1 MQDRYTGDIGDL
13 AKHGLL
19 RALSRGRQ
27 LGVAWYLYPDEANG
41 DGGFIEYLNNA
52 EVWEPL
58 DPELFGVLHGI
69 IDRWQRGQGPRC
81 VAEIEN
87 SGLLPGAE
95 FANECLETDIPP
107 GAWPR
112 RRDCR
117 ASWFERVMDRLSDCN
132 IVFAD
137 PDNGL
142 CKDAKFS
149 PSRIKDWKKLP
160 ICEALQLSANGRP
173 AVFYHHNSR
182 FPGGHPAEIRY
193 WMQQLPGCTH
203 AFRVRRYNSRTFFIV
218 NPDQPMIDALM
229 EFEEAWRRAEQR
241 LGIRRNMLSEIIPA

>member
-19 RALSRGRQ
+19 RALSRNRR

-41 DGGFIEYLNNA
+41 DGRFITYLNNPA
-52 EVWEPL
+52 VWENF

-87 SGLLPGAE
+87 SGLLPRAE
-95 FANECLETDIPP
+95 FANARLDIPP
-107 GAWPR
+107 GDLVPPEQY
-112 RRDCR
+112 R
-117 ASWFERVMDRLSDCN
+117 ADWFEQVREHLADCD

-142 CKDAKFS
+142 CDDANFHPAEK
-149 PSRIKDWKKLP
+149 RDWKRLP
-160 ICEALQLSANGRP
+160 LREALQLSANGRP

-182 FPGGHPAEIRY
+182 FPGGHLAEIRY

-203 AFRVRRYNSRTFFIV
+203 AFQVRRYNSRTFFIV
-218 NPDQPMIDALM
+218 NPDRPMIDALM
-229 EFEEAWRRAEQR
+229 EFAEAWQQAEQR
-241 LGIRRNMLSEIIPA
+241 LGIGPNMLSRIITRND